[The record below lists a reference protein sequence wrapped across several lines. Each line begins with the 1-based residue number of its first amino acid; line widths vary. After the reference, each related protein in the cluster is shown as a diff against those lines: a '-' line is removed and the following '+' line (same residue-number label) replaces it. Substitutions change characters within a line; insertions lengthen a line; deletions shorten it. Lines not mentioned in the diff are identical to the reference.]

1 MPMLI
6 PRELVAE
13 RPATSFVGLA
23 PHLIGLCRALT
34 RDRPSA
40 RWAMGDPPGP
50 PAALDPDPVVAFL
63 RHVDEQHGHGF
74 PERCWFSVDGDHNP
88 PTVACTLEATAAGP
102 IAQARCALPESVT
115 APALATLVRDVAE
128 QFGATQ
134 AYVEDDVLLLRYF
147 SRRATERA
155 RAATPPEFRDRIPDP
170 PDLGGDVDLDLLVV
184 HDYDRLRVP
193 AGVFWVN
200 YWSAALIATLGQ
212 ARVRAAGWA
221 RILESASGALVL
233 VATDEPLDP
242 QSQLHLD
249 RLCAILDQLRL
260 REAQESV
267 RYR

>member
-1 MPMLI
+1 
-6 PRELVAE
+6 
-13 RPATSFVGLA
+13 
-23 PHLIGLCRALT
+23 
-34 RDRPSA
+34 
-40 RWAMGDPPGP
+40 MGDPPGP
-50 PAALDPDPVVAFL
+50 PAALDLDEVLEFL
-63 RHVDEQHGHGF
+63 RHVDDQHGHGF
-74 PERCWFSVDGDHNP
+74 PERCWFTADGDRDA
-88 PTVACTLEATAAGP
+88 PTVACTLEETAAGP
-102 IAQARCALPESVT
+102 IAQVRCALPEPVT
-115 APALATLVRDVAE
+115 AAALAALVRDAAE
-128 QFGATQ
+128 QFGSTQ

-155 RAATPPEFRDRIPDP
+155 RAATPPEFRAHIPDP
-170 PDLGGDVDLDLLVV
+170 PDFGDDVDLDLLVV

-200 YWSAALIATLGQ
+200 SWSAALIATLGQ

-242 QSQLHLD
+242 QRPPHLE
-249 RLCAILDQLRL
+249 RLRAILDHLRL

>member
-1 MPMLI
+1 MPSLI

-13 RPATSFVGLA
+13 RPATNLVGLA
-23 PHLIGLCRALT
+23 PHLIGTCRALA
-34 RDRPSA
+34 RDRPSLH
-40 RWAMGDPPGP
+40 WALGDPPGA
-50 PAALDPDPVVAFL
+50 PALLDPDAVVPFL

-74 PERCWFSVDGDHNP
+74 PERCWFTADGDHNP

-102 IAQARCALPESVT
+102 IAQVRCALPEPVT
-115 APALATLVRDVAE
+115 VPVLATLVRDAAE
-128 QFGATQ
+128 QLGATQ

-170 PDLGGDVDLDLLVV
+170 PDLGGVDLDLLVV

-200 YWSAALIATLGQ
+200 YWSAALVATLGQ

-221 RILESASGALVL
+221 RIIEAASGALVL

-242 QSQLHLD
+242 QSPSHLD
-249 RLCAILDQLRL
+249 RLRSILDRLQL